1 MQGNEKYVKSLE
13 RKGFCLRAEVAELA
27 DAADSKSAGPRAR
40 EGSTPSL
47 GTKIRN
53 FSSFL
58 SPPFLLDFNGYRRV
72 LGKYTVK
79 TD

>member
-47 GTKIRN
+47 GTR
-53 FSSFL
+53 SSSL
-58 SPPFLLDFNGYRRV
+58 
-72 LGKYTVK
+72 
-79 TD
+79 